1 MNKKVWV
8 AVTVV
13 VAAAVLVLLFIA
25 SCVLC
30 QKEVGIINTFGKR
43 SDMTFIINRTNHLD
57 STSIK
62 KEIKEVYGW
71 KYQRYFYNN
80 DISKLKIGD
89 DGYITNELLDA
100 ITNKDNYLEFPGKI
114 ISQLGK
120 YFFLIQKEDGNYICR
135 INEQDDKFTISGY
148 IKTPCNRIL
157 YLSPYHLFC
166 TTSKN
171 DTIYMYPRM
180 DKWDYLKDA
189 PKILKL
195 GKSSFISGP
204 EREYFTESLY
214 IFDGQ
219 FLTHYNDDGSID
231 GTIKLDDVPINDRM
245 ILIGYFNV
253 RDNNEVLFYDGFNAW
268 GISFKDKKVLWKKQI
283 DIIGN
288 GVDRLGCYFVP
299 TKQGIMAISSNTGET
314 KLIID
319 GDGWKLVDS
328 WGDNEHGTYSSGDIF
343 VFIRQLSNNK
353 YEPVLIL
360 ATEGKAQVVTCA
372 PFEGE
377 YRGYIHLLDTSQN
390 GYENYIDNNVFLTQ
404 CCVYQYS
411 IRHPF
416 KYVFK

>member
-1 MNKKVWV
+1 MNKKIWV
-8 AVTVV
+8 VITVV
-13 VAAAVLVLLFIA
+13 VAVLVLLFVA
-25 SCVLC
+25 FCVLC
-30 QKEVGIINTFGKR
+30 QREVGIINTFGEK
-43 SDMTFIINRTNHLD
+43 SDMTFIINRTSHLEN
-57 STSIK
+57 TSIE

-71 KYQRYFYNN
+71 KYQHYFYNN
-80 DISKLKIGD
+80 SISKLKIED
-89 DGYITNELLDA
+89 DGYITNELLNA

-120 YFFLIQKEDGNYICR
+120 YFFLIQKNDGNYICK
-135 INEQDDKFTISGY
+135 INEQDDKFAISEY
-148 IKTPCNRIL
+148 TKTPCNRIL

-171 DTIYMYPRM
+171 DMIYMYPRM
-180 DKWDYLKDA
+180 DRWDYLKDS

-195 GKSSFISGP
+195 DKPSFISGP

-214 IFDGQ
+214 VFDGQ
-219 FLTHYNDDGSID
+219 FLTHYNDDGSIN
-231 GTIKLDDVPINDRM
+231 GTVKLDDVPINDRM

-268 GISFKDKKVLWKKQI
+268 SVSFKEKKVLWKKQI
-283 DIIGN
+283 DIISN

-299 TKQGIMAISSNTGET
+299 TKQGIMAISSSTGET
-314 KLIID
+314 KLIVD
-319 GDGWKLVDS
+319 GDGWKLIDS

-343 VFIRQLSNNK
+343 IFIRQLGNNK

-360 ATEGKAQVVTCA
+360 ATEGKAKVVTCE

-377 YRGYIHLLDTSQN
+377 YRGYIHLLDTNQN
-390 GYENYIDNNVFLTQ
+390 GYENYIGNNIFLTQ
-404 CCVYQYS
+404 YCVYQYS

-416 KYVFK
+416 KYIFK

>member
-62 KEIKEVYGW
+62 KEIKEICGW
-71 KYQRYFYNN
+71 AWGYPGYYFYGNG
-80 DISKLKIGD
+80 IAKLKIGD

-120 YFFLIQKEDGNYICR
+120 YFFLIQKEDGNYICK
-135 INEQDDKFTISGY
+135 INEQGDKFTISGCT
-148 IKTPCNRIL
+148 KTPCNRIL

-171 DTIYMYPRM
+171 DTIYMYLTSN
-180 DKWDYLKDA
+180 LKDE

-195 GKSSFISGP
+195 DKPSFISGP

-253 RDNNEVLFYDGFNAW
+253 RDNNEVLFYDGSNAW
-268 GISFKDKKVLWKKQI
+268 SVSFKEKKVLWKKQI

-299 TKQGIMAISSNTGET
+299 TKQGIMAISSSTGET
-314 KLIID
+314 KLIVD
-319 GDGWKLVDS
+319 GDGWKLIDS
-328 WGDNEHGTYSSGDIF
+328 LNNNENNVFSSVNTAIF
-343 VFIRQLSNNK
+343 LRQLGGNK

-360 ATEGKAQVVTCA
+360 ATEGKAKVVTCES
-372 PFEGE
+372 FEGE
-377 YRGYIHLLDTSQN
+377 YRGYIFLLDTNQN
-390 GYENYIDNNVFLTQ
+390 GYENYIENHVFLTHSR
-404 CCVYQYS
+404 VYQYS
-411 IRHPF
+411 IKRPF
-416 KYVFK
+416 KIVFK

>member
-30 QKEVGIINTFGKR
+30 QKEVGIINTFGER
-43 SDMTFIINRTNHLD
+43 SNDTFIINRTSHLG

-71 KYQRYFYNN
+71 EYPGYYSYANS
-80 DISKLKIGD
+80 ISKFKIRGD
-89 DGYITNELLDA
+89 YITDDLLDT
-100 ITNKDNYLEFPGKI
+100 IINKNNYIGFSGKI
-114 ISQLGK
+114 ISRMWND
-120 YFFLIQKEDGNYICR
+120 FLIERSDGNYLYR
-135 INEQDDKFTISGY
+135 INEQDDKFIISGY
-148 IKTPCNRIL
+148 IKTPCSRIVCYIQD
-157 YLSPYHLFC
+157 YLCC
-166 TTSKN
+166 TTSDN
-171 DTIYMYPRM
+171 DVIYMYPAF
-180 DKWDYLKDA
+180 DLKNT

-195 GKSSFISGP
+195 NKPSFISSP
-204 EREYFTESLY
+204 ERNHFRGSLY

>member
-1 MNKKVWV
+1 MNKKAWIIIETV
-8 AVTVV
+8 AVVL
-13 VAAAVLVLLFIA
+13 ALIVLVSFA
-25 SCVLC
+25 TFNFDFFATS
-30 QKEVGIINTFGKR
+30 TFGEK
-43 SDMTFIINRTNHLD
+43 SDMAFIINRTNRLD

-71 KYQRYFYNN
+71 EYPGYYSYANS
-80 DISKLKIGD
+80 ISKFKIRGD
-89 DGYITNELLDA
+89 YITDDLLDT
-100 ITNKDNYLEFPGKI
+100 IINKNNYIGFSGKI
-114 ISQLGK
+114 ISRMWND
-120 YFFLIQKEDGNYICR
+120 FLIERSDGNYLYR

-148 IKTPCNRIL
+148 IKTPCSRIVCYIQD
-157 YLSPYHLFC
+157 YLCC
-166 TTSKN
+166 TTSDN
-171 DTIYMYPRM
+171 DVIYMYPAF
-180 DKWDYLKDA
+180 DLKNT

-195 GKSSFISGP
+195 NKPSFISSP
-204 EREYFTESLY
+204 ERDHFRGSLY

-219 FLTHYNDDGSID
+219 FLTHYNDDGSVD
-231 GTIKLDDVPINDRM
+231 GKVKLDDVPINDRM

-328 WGDNEHGTYSSGDIF
+328 VNDNERNTDASGDTF

-353 YEPVLIL
+353 YEPVLLL
-360 ATEGKAQVVTCA
+360 ATEGKAKVVTCE

-377 YRGYIHLLDTSQN
+377 YKGYFFLQDARISLEKSVFN
-390 GYENYIDNNVFLTQ
+390 FVFLTHNR
-404 CCVYQYS
+404 VYQYS
-411 IRHPF
+411 IKRPF
-416 KYVFK
+416 KIVAK

>member
-1 MNKKVWV
+1 MNKKMWV
-8 AVTVV
+8 VVTVIV
-13 VAAAVLVLLFIA
+13 AVLVLLFRA
-25 SCVLC
+25 SCVLW

>member
-30 QKEVGIINTFGKR
+30 QKEVGIINTFGER
-43 SDMTFIINRTNHLD
+43 SNDTSIINRTSHLG

-71 KYQRYFYNN
+71 EYPGYYSYANS
-80 DISKLKIGD
+80 ISKFKIRGD
-89 DGYITNELLDA
+89 YITDDLLDT
-100 ITNKDNYLEFPGKI
+100 IINKNNYIGFSGKI
-114 ISQLGK
+114 ISRMWND
-120 YFFLIQKEDGNYICR
+120 FLIERSDGNYLYR

-148 IKTPCNRIL
+148 IKTPCSRIVCYIQD
-157 YLSPYHLFC
+157 YLCC
-166 TTSKN
+166 TTSDN
-171 DTIYMYPRM
+171 DVIYMYPAF
-180 DKWDYLKDA
+180 DLKNT

-195 GKSSFISGP
+195 NKPSFISSP
-204 EREYFTESLY
+204 ERNHFRGSLY

-283 DIIGN
+283 DIIGQ
-288 GVDRLGCYFVP
+288 GADRLGCYFAP
-299 TKQGIMAISSNTGET
+299 TKQGIMAISSSTGET
-314 KLIID
+314 KLIVD

-328 WGDNEHGTYSSGDIF
+328 ANDNERNTYSSGDVFAF
-343 VFIRQLSNNK
+343 VRQLGGNK

-360 ATEGKAQVVTCA
+360 VTEGKAKVVTCE

-377 YRGYIHLLDTSQN
+377 YRGYFFLQDARISLEKSVFN
-390 GYENYIDNNVFLTQ
+390 FVFLTHSR
-404 CCVYQYS
+404 VYQYG
-411 IRHPF
+411 IKRPF
-416 KYVFK
+416 KIVFK

>member
-1 MNKKVWV
+1 MNKKAWIIIETV
-8 AVTVV
+8 AVVL
-13 VAAAVLVLLFIA
+13 ALIVLVSFA
-25 SCVLC
+25 TFNFDFFATS
-30 QKEVGIINTFGKR
+30 TFGEK
-43 SDMTFIINRTNHLD
+43 SDMAFIINRTNRLD

-71 KYQRYFYNN
+71 EYPGYYSYANS
-80 DISKLKIGD
+80 ISKFKIRGD
-89 DGYITNELLDA
+89 YITDDLLDT
-100 ITNKDNYLEFPGKI
+100 IINKNNYIGFSGKI
-114 ISQLGK
+114 ISRMWND
-120 YFFLIQKEDGNYICR
+120 FLIERGDGNYLYR

-148 IKTPCNRIL
+148 IKTPCSRIVCYIQD
-157 YLSPYHLFC
+157 YLCC
-166 TTSKN
+166 TTSDN
-171 DTIYMYPRM
+171 DVIYMYPAF
-180 DKWDYLKDA
+180 DLKNT

-195 GKSSFISGP
+195 NKPSFISSP
-204 EREYFTESLY
+204 ERDHFRGSLY

-219 FLTHYNDDGSID
+219 FLTHYNDDGSVD
-231 GTIKLDDVPINDRM
+231 GKVKLDDVPINDRM

-328 WGDNEHGTYSSGDIF
+328 VNDNERNTDASGDTF

-353 YEPVLIL
+353 YEPVLLL
-360 ATEGKAQVVTCA
+360 ATEGKAKVVACE

-377 YRGYIHLLDTSQN
+377 YKGYFFLQDARISLEKSVFN
-390 GYENYIDNNVFLTQ
+390 FVFLTHNR
-404 CCVYQYS
+404 VYQYS
-411 IRHPF
+411 IKRPF
-416 KYVFK
+416 KIVAK

>member
-1 MNKKVWV
+1 MNKRVWV
-8 AVTVV
+8 VVTVV
-13 VAAAVLVLLFIA
+13 VAVLVLLFIA

>member
-1 MNKKVWV
+1 MNKKARIIIETV
-8 AVTVV
+8 AVVL
-13 VAAAVLVLLFIA
+13 ALIVLVFFATFNFDLFA
-25 SCVLC
+25 
-30 QKEVGIINTFGKR
+30 INTFGKK
-43 SDMTFIINRTNHLD
+43 SDMTFIINRTSHLD
-57 STSIK
+57 NTSIE
-62 KEIKEVYGW
+62 KEIKEVYEWG
-71 KYQRYFYNN
+71 YPGYYSYANS
-80 DISKLKIGD
+80 ISKFKIRGD
-89 DGYITNELLDA
+89 YITDDLLDT
-100 ITNKDNYLEFPGKI
+100 IINKNNYIGFSGKI
-114 ISQLGK
+114 ISRMWND
-120 YFFLIQKEDGNYICR
+120 FLIERSDGNYLYR
-135 INEQDDKFTISGY
+135 INEQDDKFIISGY
-148 IKTPCNRIL
+148 IKTPCSRIVCYIQD
-157 YLSPYHLFC
+157 YLCC
-166 TTSKN
+166 TTSDN
-171 DTIYMYPRM
+171 DVIYMYPAF
-180 DKWDYLKDA
+180 DLKNT

-195 GKSSFISGP
+195 NKPSFISSP
-204 EREYFTESLY
+204 ERNHFRGSLY

-328 WGDNEHGTYSSGDIF
+328 VNDNERNTDASGDTF

-353 YEPVLIL
+353 YEPVLLL
-360 ATEGKAQVVTCA
+360 ATEGKAKVVTCE

-377 YRGYIHLLDTSQN
+377 YKGYFFLQDARISLEKSVFN
-390 GYENYIDNNVFLTQ
+390 FVFLTHNR
-404 CCVYQYS
+404 VYQYS
-411 IRHPF
+411 IKRPF
-416 KYVFK
+416 KIVFK

>member
-1 MNKKVWV
+1 MNKKMWV
-8 AVTVV
+8 VVTVV
-13 VAAAVLVLLFIA
+13 AAVLVLLFIA

-30 QKEVGIINTFGKR
+30 QKEVRIINTFGER
-43 SDMTFIINRTNHLD
+43 SDMTFIVNRTSHLG

-71 KYQRYFYNN
+71 EYPGYYSYANS
-80 DISKLKIGD
+80 ISKFKIRGD
-89 DGYITNELLDA
+89 YITDDLLDT
-100 ITNKDNYLEFPGKI
+100 IINKNNYIGFSGKI
-114 ISQLGK
+114 ISRMWND
-120 YFFLIQKEDGNYICR
+120 FLIERSDGNYLYR

-148 IKTPCNRIL
+148 IKTPCSRIVCYIQD
-157 YLSPYHLFC
+157 YLCC
-166 TTSKN
+166 TTSDN
-171 DTIYMYPRM
+171 DVIYMYPAF
-180 DKWDYLKDA
+180 DLKNT

-195 GKSSFISGP
+195 NKPSFISSP
-204 EREYFTESLY
+204 ERNHFRGSLY